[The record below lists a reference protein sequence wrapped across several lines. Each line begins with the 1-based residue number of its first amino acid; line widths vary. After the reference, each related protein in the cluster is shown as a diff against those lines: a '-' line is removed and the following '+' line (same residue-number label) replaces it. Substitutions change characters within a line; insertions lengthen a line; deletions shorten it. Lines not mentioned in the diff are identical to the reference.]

1 MLAVSLAFLTR
12 LPYWS
17 MRRAVSLP

>member
-1 MLAVSLAFLTR
+1 VTHPLL
-12 LPYWS
+12 YWS